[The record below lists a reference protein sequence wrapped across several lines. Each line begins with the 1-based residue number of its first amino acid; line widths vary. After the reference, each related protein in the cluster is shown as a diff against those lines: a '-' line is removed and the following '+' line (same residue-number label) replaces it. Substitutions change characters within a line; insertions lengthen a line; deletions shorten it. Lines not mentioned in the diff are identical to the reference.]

1 MKSLFVIV
9 MVVTA
14 GALLA
19 TGTPAFS
26 ADAAFEQRFQA
37 RMGRVTAA
45 EEARLATVAAA
56 AGVPQQECGMHQG
69 GACCSR
75 DHGNQISAVSSN
87 GWLNAK
93 LRRSATAPQAGCTH
107 HEGATMTA
115 SPVAETWRS
124 SKFGQTVRTGSA
136 LTCCD

>member
-9 MVVTA
+9 IVVTA

-19 TGTPAFS
+19 TGTPAFA

-45 EEARLATVAAA
+45 EEARLAAVAAA

-69 GACCSR
+69 SACCSR
-75 DHGNQISAVSSN
+75 DHGNHSAAVSSN

-93 LRRSATAPQAGCTH
+93 LGRSATAPQAGCTH
-107 HEGATMTA
+107 HESA
-115 SPVAETWRS
+115 SMAAFPR
-124 SKFGQTVRTGSA
+124 R
-136 LTCCD
+136 